1 MFEIIEEKYLVYIYI
16 NGKTEDYGYD
26 YYENGQLEIKVKQK
40 NDKSEGE
47 AIEYYKDGK
56 LKSKR

>member
-26 YYENGQLEIKVKQK
+26 YYENGKIEIKFKQK
-40 NDKSEGE
+40 NDNSDGE

-56 LKSKR
+56 LN